1 MKQFM
6 LMEEVIHVPT
16 KKKAT
21 VVATKVD
28 REGNQL
34 VEVKYENGTKGWT
47 SPDALSTF
55 IQDDVEYEGEFLSE

>member
-16 KKKAT
+16 KKRAT
-21 VVATKVD
+21 VTATKVD
-28 REGNQL
+28 REGRQL
-34 VEVKYENGTKGWT
+34 IEVKYENGTKGWA

-55 IQDDVEYEGEFLSE
+55 IQDDVDYEGEFLTE

>member
-21 VVATKVD
+21 VIATKVD
-28 REGNQL
+28 KEGNQL
-34 VEVKYENGTKGWT
+34 IEVKYENGTKGWA

-55 IQDDVEYEGEFLSE
+55 IQDNVDYEGEFLTE

>member
-28 REGNQL
+28 KEGKQL
-34 VEVKYENGTKGWT
+34 VEIKYENGSRGWAF
-47 SPDALSTF
+47 PDALSSF
-55 IQDDVEYEGEFLSE
+55 IQDDVDYEGEFLSE

>member
-6 LMEEVIHVPT
+6 LMEEVIHIPT

-34 VEVKYENGTKGWT
+34 IEVKYENGTKGWT
-47 SPDALSTF
+47 SPDSLSTF
-55 IQDDVEYEGEFLSE
+55 IQDAVDYEGEFLSE

>member
-34 VEVKYENGTKGWT
+34 IEIKYENGTKGWA
-47 SPDALSTF
+47 SAESLSTF
-55 IQDDVEYEGEFLSE
+55 IQDDVGYEGEFLTE

>member
-34 VEVKYENGTKGWT
+34 IEVKYENGTKGWT

-55 IQDDVEYEGEFLSE
+55 IQDAVDYEGEFLSE

>member
-34 VEVKYENGTKGWT
+34 VEVRYENGTKGWT

-55 IQDDVEYEGEFLSE
+55 IQDDVDYEGEFLTE

>member
-28 REGNQL
+28 KEGNQL
-34 VEVKYENGTKGWT
+34 IEVKYENGTKGWT

-55 IQDDVEYEGEFLSE
+55 IQDDVDYEGEFLSE

>member
-55 IQDDVEYEGEFLSE
+55 IQDDVDYEGEFLSE